1 MKTHYGLALV
11 LLLALAAAPAAAEGS
26 VPTLPHEFYGTVT
39 IGGSPA
45 PVGTVITAIIGETEV
60 DSIETTAAGEYGSS
74 SRYGGTRL
82 LVDATG
88 DLVGETITFR
98 VNGQAAQE
106 TATFTPGE
114 VVRLDL
120 SVAGE
125 STPTATS
132 TPGSGSSSSSGGG
145 AQGSTPTAA
154 STPSAPVTSVGKVSL
169 TVSETG
175 EVSETVTVRTG
186 DGAGSVTIGEGTLAR
201 DENGDPLG
209 EVTVASVEAAGIPQ
223 APPGTTIGLALE
235 CEPAGAT
242 FDPPVTLTYTLS
254 EDEWEQIGD
263 TATLQVMWYNPG
275 TGEWQEVAATVDPS
289 TRTVTAQVSHFSIYA
304 LTWAAA
310 SPATEATT
318 VPAAAAPGGEE
329 TPAGSGSQQPA
340 RETPWAL
347 IAAGVLVVAA
357 VLAAGWYFRKKE

>member
-1 MKTHYGLALV
+1 VKTHYGLALV

-45 PVGTVITAIIGETEV
+45 PVGTVIVAVIGETEA

-82 LVDATG
+82 LVDATA
-88 DLVGETITFR
+88 DLAGETITFR

-125 STPTATS
+125 STPTATA
-132 TPGSGSSSSSGGG
+132 TPGSGSSSGGG

-175 EVSETVTVRTG
+175 EVSATVTVRTG
-186 DGAGSVTIGEGTLAR
+186 ERRSVTIGEGTLAR
-201 DENGDPLG
+201 DANGDPLN
-209 EVTVASVEAAGIPQ
+209 EVAVASVDAAGIPPV
-223 APPGTTIGLALE
+223 PPGTAIGFTLD
-235 CEPAGAT
+235 CRPAGAT

-254 EDEWEQIGD
+254 EKEWEQIGD

-275 TGEWQEVAATVDPS
+275 TGEWQEVAAFVNAA
-289 TRTVTAQVSHFSIYA
+289 TRPVTAQVSHFSIYA
-304 LTWAAA
+304 LT
-310 SPATEATT
+310 SSSATT
-318 VPAAAAPGGEE
+318 PTAAQTNTAPGTSAPAAQETGAAAPAGESPHP
-329 TPAGSGSQQPA
+329 TVLFAWVVVLA
-340 RETPWAL
+340 CAL
-347 IAAGVLVVAA
+347 IGA
-357 VLAAGWYFRKKE
+357 VYFLRKSR

>member
-1 MKTHYGLALV
+1 MRQVKLRLVVTLV
-11 LLLALAAAPAAAEGS
+11 LLVSLAIGVAAEES

-45 PVGTVITAIIGETEV
+45 PVGTVIVAVIGETEA

-82 LVDATG
+82 LVDATA
-88 DLVGETITFR
+88 DLAGETITFR

-125 STPTATS
+125 STPTATA
-132 TPGSGSSSSSGGG
+132 TPGSGSSSGGG

-209 EVTVASVEAAGIPQ
+209 EVTVASVEKAGIPQ
-223 APPGTTIGLALE
+223 APPGTTIGFALD
-235 CEPAGAT
+235 CGPAGAA
-242 FDPPVTLTYTLS
+242 FDPPVILTYTLS
-254 EDEWEQIGD
+254 EEEWEQIGD

-275 TGEWQEVAATVDPS
+275 TGEWQEVAATVDPA
-289 TRTVTAQVSHFSIYA
+289 TRAVTAQVSHFSIYA
-304 LTWAAA
+304 LTW
-310 SPATEATT
+310 
-318 VPAAAAPGGEE
+318 AAAAPGGEE

-340 RETPWAL
+340 GSETPWAL